1 MKALRLTGTP
11 ARSASASSTWKDP
24 KVSLEQVPQPVPKAN
39 QLLIRVRYCGLCGSD
54 FHLAEGAYPGLA
66 ALPVTLGHEF
76 SGIVAGHGAGT
87 DPEILKRFPIGE
99 PVTAEEMQW
108 CGSCEP
114 CRAGHVNHCERL
126 EELGFTVDG
135 AHGELICVHAK
146 YCWSL
151 GELRDRLGEENAF
164 RLGALVEPYS
174 VSYRAL
180 FQGAHAKPWLP
191 GQRVLVIGCGPI
203 GLAAADI
210 ALASGAL
217 EVHCVETL
225 AERRELAL
233 KLGARKA
240 VAPSGLAAL
249 GAAAYDWIVDAAG
262 ASGLLGELAVS
273 KLAIGGTICLLAR
286 TDELIPLAPE
296 ALITKNARVVGSQGH
311 SGESTFGRVISLMAA
326 GRLRA
331 LDLVERIITLEEA
344 ASRLAR
350 RERCGGKILV
360 QPS

>member
-1 MKALRLTGTP
+1 MKALRLTGTA
-11 ARSASASSTWKDP
+11 ARSASASSTWKEP
-24 KVSLEQVPQPVPKAN
+24 KVSLEHVPQPAPRAG

-76 SGIVAGHGAGT
+76 SGVVAGHGAGT
-87 DPEILKRFPIGE
+87 DPAILRRFPVGE

-108 CGSCEP
+108 CGNCGP

-135 AHGELICVHAK
+135 AHGEFLCVDAK

-151 GELRDRLGEENAF
+151 GELRARLGEENAF
-164 RLGALVEPYS
+164 RLGAMVEPYS

-180 FQGAHAKPWLP
+180 FQGAHARPWMP
-191 GQRVLVIGCGPI
+191 GLRVLVVGCGPI

-217 EVHCVETL
+217 EVDCVEPL
-225 AERRELAL
+225 PRRRELAG
-233 KLGARKA
+233 KLGCRMA
-240 VAPSGLAAL
+240 VDPSELSRL
-249 GAAAYDWIVDAAG
+249 GTAAYDWIIDAAG
-262 ASGLLGELAVS
+262 ASRLLGELAGS
-273 KLAIGGTICLLAR
+273 LLSIGGTICLLAR
-286 TDELIPLAPE
+286 TDEPIPLYPE
-296 ALITKNARVVGSQGH
+296 ALITRNARVVGSQGH
-311 SGESTFGRVISLMAA
+311 SGEGTFGRVIDLMGA

-331 LDLVERIITLEEA
+331 LDLVEEVISLEEA

-360 QPS
+360 RPS